1 MTEFKDTAKSNEE
14 TDIELQPI
22 ANMNVSDSKND
33 DNYVLNNRKNVFSNV
48 LYVSILKLSS
58 RTSRSSNIPA
68 YVPLQLASP
77 ILQVSESEPAMSQG
91 DLLIWESLEKFRE
104 KRVLT
109 INLQMTVLKGH
120 CHHQKQQYW
129 GKNQGFLLDLHCQS
143 MKQIYAETSSI
154 SAEKLDVYCVSGMK
168 TRKMLVKHPSL
179 I

>member
-58 RTSRSSNIPA
+58 RTSRSSNITA

-91 DLLIWESLEKFRE
+91 DLLIWESLEKFTE

-109 INLQMTVLKGH
+109 INL
-120 CHHQKQQYW
+120 
-129 GKNQGFLLDLHCQS
+129 
-143 MKQIYAETSSI
+143 
-154 SAEKLDVYCVSGMK
+154 
-168 TRKMLVKHPSL
+168 
-179 I
+179 